1 MVAAPLPAPGTTS
14 DGKDRLRLWVRLL
27 RCSRTVEAELRERLK
42 REFDTT
48 LPRFDVMAAL
58 YRAPDGMLMSDLS
71 RFLLVSNGNVTGI
84 VDRLVSEG
92 LVTRARRNGDR
103 RTSMVRLTEEGSKAF
118 ALIAAAHEGWV
129 GELLG
134 NVSEEEARRLTG
146 MLTSFRSNWEGRE

>member
-1 MVAAPLPAPGTTS
+1 MVAGPLPPPSGH
-14 DGKDRLRLWVRLL
+14 GKDRLRLWIRLL
-27 RCSRTVEAELRERLK
+27 RASRTIEAELRERL
-42 REFDTT
+42 RQEFNTT

-58 YRAPDGMLMSDLS
+58 YRAPEGMLMSDLS

-92 LVTRARRNGDR
+92 LVARARRNGDR
-103 RTSMVRLTEEGSKAF
+103 RTSMVRLTEEGSRAF
-118 ALIAAAHEGWV
+118 AAIAAVHEKWI

-134 NVSEEEARRLTG
+134 NVSEDEARRLTG

>member
-1 MVAAPLPAPGTTS
+1 MVAGPTS
-14 DGKDRLRLWVRLL
+14 AGPGKDRLRLWIRLL
-27 RCSRTVEAELRERLK
+27 RASRTIEAELRERLK
-42 REFDTT
+42 KEFDTT

-58 YRAPDGMLMSDLS
+58 YRSPEGMLMSDLS

-103 RTSMVRLTEEGSKAF
+103 RTSMVRLTEQGSKSF
-118 ALIAAAHEGWV
+118 AAIAAAHESWV

-134 NVSEEEARRLTG
+134 TVSEDEARRLTG
-146 MLTSFRSNWEGRE
+146 MLKSFRSNWEGRE

>member
-1 MVAAPLPAPGTTS
+1 MVAGPTS
-14 DGKDRLRLWVRLL
+14 VGPGKDRLRLWIRLL
-27 RCSRTVEAELRERLK
+27 RASRTIEAELRERLK
-42 REFDTT
+42 KEFDTT

-58 YRAPDGMLMSDLS
+58 YRSPEGMLMSDLS

-118 ALIAAAHEGWV
+118 AAIAAAHESWV

-134 NVSEEEARRLTG
+134 TVSEDEARRLTG
-146 MLTSFRSNWEGRE
+146 MLKSFRSNWEGRE

>member
-1 MVAAPLPAPGTTS
+1 MVAGPTS
-14 DGKDRLRLWVRLL
+14 AGPGKDRLRLWIRLL
-27 RCSRTVEAELRERLK
+27 RASRTIEAELRERLK
-42 REFDTT
+42 KEFDTT

-58 YRAPDGMLMSDLS
+58 YRSPEGMLMSDLS

-103 RTSMVRLTEEGSKAF
+103 RTSMVRLTEEGSQSF
-118 ALIAAAHEGWV
+118 AVIAAAHESWV

-134 NVSEEEARRLTG
+134 TVSEDEARRLTG
-146 MLTSFRSNWEGRE
+146 MLKSFRSNWEGRE

>member
-1 MVAAPLPAPGTTS
+1 MVAGPTSTGPG
-14 DGKDRLRLWVRLL
+14 KERLRLWIRLL
-27 RCSRTVEAELRERLK
+27 RASRTIEAELRERLK
-42 REFDTT
+42 KEFDTT

-58 YRAPDGMLMSDLS
+58 YRSPEGMLMSDLS

-103 RTSMVRLTEEGSKAF
+103 RTSMVRLTDEGSRSF
-118 ALIAAAHEGWV
+118 AAIAAAHENWV

-134 NVSEEEARRLTG
+134 TVSEDEARRLTG
-146 MLTSFRSNWEGRE
+146 MLKSFRSNWEGRE

>member
-1 MVAAPLPAPGTTS
+1 
-14 DGKDRLRLWVRLL
+14 
-27 RCSRTVEAELRERLK
+27 
-42 REFDTT
+42 
-48 LPRFDVMAAL
+48 MAAL
-58 YRAPDGMLMSDLS
+58 YRAPEGMLMSDLS

-118 ALIAAAHEGWV
+118 AVIAAAHESWI

-134 NVSEEEARRLTG
+134 DVSEDEARRLTG
-146 MLTSFRSNWEGRE
+146 MLNSFRSNWEGRE

>member
-1 MVAAPLPAPGTTS
+1 MVAGPLPTHSGP
-14 DGKDRLRLWVRLL
+14 GKDRLRLWIRLL
-27 RCSRTVEAELRERLK
+27 RASRTIEAELRERLK
-42 REFDTT
+42 TEFNTT

-58 YRAPDGMLMSDLS
+58 YRSPEGMLMSDLS

-103 RTSMVRLTEEGSKAF
+103 RTSMVRLTEDGSKAF
-118 ALIAAAHEGWV
+118 AEIAAAHENWV

-146 MLTSFRSNWEGRE
+146 MLT

>member
-1 MVAAPLPAPGTTS
+1 MVAGPTS
-14 DGKDRLRLWVRLL
+14 TGPGKDRLRLWIRLL
-27 RCSRTVEAELRERLK
+27 RASRTIEAELRERLK
-42 REFDTT
+42 KEFDTT

-58 YRAPDGMLMSDLS
+58 YRSPEGMLMSDLS

-103 RTSMVRLTEEGSKAF
+103 RTSMVRLTEEGSKSF
-118 ALIAAAHEGWV
+118 AVIAAAHENWV

-134 NVSEEEARRLTG
+134 TVSEDEARRLTG
-146 MLTSFRSNWEGRE
+146 MLKSFRSNWEGRE

>member
-1 MVAAPLPAPGTTS
+1 MVAGPTS
-14 DGKDRLRLWVRLL
+14 VGPGKDRLRLWIRLL
-27 RCSRTVEAELRERLK
+27 RASRTIEAELRERLK
-42 REFDTT
+42 KEFDTT

-58 YRAPDGMLMSDLS
+58 YRSPEGMLMSDLS

-103 RTSMVRLTEEGSKAF
+103 RTSMVRLTEEGTKSF
-118 ALIAAAHEGWV
+118 AAIAAAHESWV

-134 NVSEEEARRLTG
+134 TVSEDEARRLTG
-146 MLTSFRSNWEGRE
+146 MLKSFRSNWEGRE

>member
-1 MVAAPLPAPGTTS
+1 MVAGPTPAGP
-14 DGKDRLRLWVRLL
+14 GKDRLRLWIRLL
-27 RCSRTVEAELRERLK
+27 RASRTIEAELRERLK
-42 REFDTT
+42 KEFDTT

-58 YRAPDGMLMSDLS
+58 YRSPEGMLMSDLS

-103 RTSMVRLTEEGSKAF
+103 RTSMVRLTEVGSKSF
-118 ALIAAAHEGWV
+118 AAIAAAHENWV

-134 NVSEEEARRLTG
+134 NVSEDEARRLTG
-146 MLTSFRSNWEGRE
+146 MLKSFRSNWEGRE

>member
-1 MVAAPLPAPGTTS
+1 MVAGPTSTGPG
-14 DGKDRLRLWVRLL
+14 KERLRLWIRLL
-27 RCSRTVEAELRERLK
+27 RASRTIEAELRERLK
-42 REFDTT
+42 KEFDTT

-58 YRAPDGMLMSDLS
+58 YRSPEGMLMSDLS

-103 RTSMVRLTEEGSKAF
+103 RTSMVRLTEEGSKSF
-118 ALIAAAHEGWV
+118 AAIAAAHENWV

-134 NVSEEEARRLTG
+134 TVSEDEARRLTG
-146 MLTSFRSNWEGRE
+146 MLKSFRSNWEGR

>member
-1 MVAAPLPAPGTTS
+1 MVAGPTS
-14 DGKDRLRLWVRLL
+14 AGPGKDRLRLWIRLL
-27 RCSRTVEAELRERLK
+27 RASRTIEAELRERLK
-42 REFDTT
+42 KEFDTT

-58 YRAPDGMLMSDLS
+58 YRVPEGMLMSDLS

-103 RTSMVRLTEEGSKAF
+103 RTSMVRLTEEGTKSF
-118 ALIAAAHEGWV
+118 AAIAAAHENWV

-134 NVSEEEARRLTG
+134 NVSEDEARRLAG
-146 MLTSFRSNWEGRE
+146 MLKSFRSNWEGRE

>member
-1 MVAAPLPAPGTTS
+1 MRA
-14 DGKDRLRLWVRLL
+14 
-27 RCSRTVEAELRERLK
+27 SRTIEAELRERLK
-42 REFDTT
+42 KEFDTT

-58 YRAPDGMLMSDLS
+58 YRSPEGMLMSDLS

-103 RTSMVRLTEEGSKAF
+103 RTSMVRLTEEGSKSF
-118 ALIAAAHEGWV
+118 AAIAAAHESWV

-134 NVSEEEARRLTG
+134 TVSEDEARRLTG
-146 MLTSFRSNWEGRE
+146 MLKSFRSNWEGRE